1 MKQLYYNMQQL
12 DDNTREMQKMD
23 SKEKIRQKINEM
35 LDKIE
40 TDELLNRIY
49 RFIKYIYIHR
59 T

>member
-1 MKQLYYNMQQL
+1 
-12 DDNTREMQKMD
+12 MD